1 VTVENGGA
9 RLSNP
14 QTKRRITMKNQM
26 RTLLTIS
33 TLVLLFALPGFSQIV
48 NGSFEHP
55 LVPSGSYTTFYPPSS
70 IPGWTVVG
78 LSSENV
84 LIVDTNY
91 TVSGV
96 HFHSQS
102 GTQWMD
108 LTGAASNGDDEG
120 VQQQCSTKPK
130 VKYELSYWVGNVVGW
145 GSVTSTVNVQLNGVQ
160 TYSDTNAIA
169 NSNHLVWKHFSHVF
183 TATAGITTLTF
194 LNGDPADDNI
204 NGLDNVQI
212 TTLHGGRVHCAKSLR
227 MAEVN

>member
-1 VTVENGGA
+1 
-9 RLSNP
+9 
-14 QTKRRITMKNQM
+14 MKNPM
-26 RTLLTIS
+26 RTSLNIAEFAVAVLMS
-33 TLVLLFALPGFSQIV
+33 LLFAVPGFAQIV
-48 NGSFEHP
+48 NGSFESP
-55 LVPSGSYTTFYPPSS
+55 MVTSGSYGTFYPGGPS
-70 IPGWTVVG
+70 IPGWMVVG

-130 VKYELSYWVGNVVGW
+130 AKYELSYWVGNVVGW

-183 TATAGITTLTF
+183 TAAAGITTLTF

-212 TTLHGGRVHCAKSLR
+212 TTLHGDRVHCAKNLR